1 MWKCPICDQENNV
14 ATVCPACGY
23 DRTCDYERYPTAFAV
38 TAAKPTHTLRR
49 EWREMQSSL
58 AESAPQPAQQ
68 AETQPVT
75 VLLTLAEA
83 AAGCRK
89 TVSLRSGKNRVRLAL
104 PIPAGVIYGEKLRYS
119 LFNIHDGTRRD
130 VIIKIR
136 LYRFKILWN
145 LFLHLGALATIA
157 MGLSL
162 CALILSLVIG
172 IFGGSFISPA
182 DALKLL
188 LGSAVC
194 YAIFGGPILIRES
207 MYKKKYGPHTPME
220 NSRCEVPRIILLE
233 LDDLM

>member
-1 MWKCPICDQENNV
+1 MWKCPICDQENNA

-104 PIPAGVIYGEKLRYS
+104 PIPAGVIYGEKLRYL
-119 LFNIHDGTRRD
+119 LFNINDGTQRD
-130 VIIKIR
+130 VTIKIMLCR
-136 LYRFKILWN
+136 SKILWN

-162 CALILSLVIG
+162 CALLLSLVIG
-172 IFGGSFISPA
+172 IFGGSFVSPA
-182 DALKLL
+182 GALKQL

-207 MYKKKYGPHTPME
+207 MYKKKYGPKTLAE
-220 NSRCEVPRIILLE
+220 SVRCEVSRVIPPILS
-233 LDDLM
+233 DHI

>member
-1 MWKCPICDQENNV
+1 MWKCPVCDQENTA

-23 DRTCDYERYPTAFAV
+23 DRTCDYEQHPTAFAV
-38 TAAKPTHTLRR
+38 TNAKPTHTLRR

-58 AESAPQPAQQ
+58 AESAPQPARQ

-89 TVSLRSGKNRVRLAL
+89 TVSLKSGQDRVRLTL

-136 LYRFKILWN
+136 LCRSGRRAENVSGFGGLLRRFR
-145 LFLHLGALATIA
+145 GAHPDLR
-157 MGLSL
+157 
-162 CALILSLVIG
+162 IG
-172 IFGGSFISPA
+172 IQEKIRPQDTGGKR
-182 DALKLL
+182 ALQ
-188 LGSAVC
+188 
-194 YAIFGGPILIRES
+194 I
-207 MYKKKYGPHTPME
+207 TPG
-220 NSRCEVPRIILLE
+220 NTTGIV
-233 LDDLM
+233 

>member
-1 MWKCPICDQENNV
+1 MWKCPICDQENNA

-104 PIPAGVIYGEKLRYS
+104 PIPAGVIYGEKLRYL
-119 LFNIHDGTRRD
+119 LFNINDGTQRD
-130 VIIKIR
+130 VTIKIMLCR
-136 LYRFKILWN
+136 SKILWN

-162 CALILSLVIG
+162 CALLLSLVIG
-172 IFGGSFISPA
+172 IFGGSFVSPA
-182 DALKLL
+182 GALKLL